1 MKESLTE
8 NIKTPKTLLE
18 TLGEY
23 TSLSK
28 DDQREKYNEYKKTI
42 DRIQDL
48 VSELGGPVLTIK
60 RVICDSFPD
69 EYEDF
74 EDYEIGLE
82 EVKENLEKALP
93 LFDELFKK
101 KA

>member
-28 DDQREKYNEYKKTI
+28 DDQREKYNEYKNKYWNKFFYSLTFSGTI
-42 DRIQDL
+42 SI
-48 VSELGGPVLTIK
+48 
-60 RVICDSFPD
+60 
-69 EYEDF
+69 
-74 EDYEIGLE
+74 
-82 EVKENLEKALP
+82 
-93 LFDELFKK
+93 FKK
-101 KA
+101 SLANFENFFGSPVVA